1 MTQVTDPIAETTV
14 VVRKRNK
21 DPIEVKV
28 RIGRPILDES
38 DADLPVWLCH
48 IQLDGMFDPLKPVEG
63 VSSFHALTQ
72 ALSNLYSMFHIDE
85 LGKGRF
91 SETGGSLGSEIWP
104 DPGVNMNQF
113 FGFDVAI
120 D

>member
-1 MTQVTDPIAETTV
+1 MTKVTDAIAETTI

-21 DPIEVKV
+21 DSIEVRVK
-28 RIGRPILDES
+28 IGRPILDKT
-38 DADLPVWLCH
+38 DADGPVWLCD
-48 IQLDGMFDPLKPVEG
+48 IQLDGMFDPLRPVQG

-72 ALSNLYSMFHIDE
+72 AVANIYSMFHIDE

-91 SETGGSLGSEIWP
+91 SETGGTLGSEVWP
-104 DPGVNMNQF
+104 DPGVKMNQF